1 MKSGMTSMRLHLS
14 VAMLIVALNLVLHTG
29 GVAAQA
35 KPQPDP
41 PVWYWLGTQNAAAPV
56 KVAHPADYW
65 LTLREDHAA
74 IRADCNRGTG
84 PYELK
89 GAQISFQPM
98 TLTRKLCVQ
107 GSRGAYY
114 ATQLQSA
121 QKLKEQDGAL
131 LVDLK
136 AGEGTMLFSQNPKA
150 RLTFFRC
157 SDGTVFTAI
166 FVHDQVQVWI
176 GADYYKLT
184 GEKTPSGRRYANGQV
199 IFETQGA
206 LGTLRKGDKVL
217 AHDCQR
223 PSDE

>member
-1 MKSGMTSMRLHLS
+1 MKSGIASMRSSLS
-14 VAMLIVALNLVLHTG
+14 PAMLIVSLVLVLYAG
-29 GVAAQA
+29 GAAAQA
-35 KPQPDP
+35 QPQPDP
-41 PVWYWLGTQNAAAPV
+41 PVWYWLGTLNAAAPV
-56 KVAHPADYW
+56 KVAHPPDYW

-89 GAQISFQPM
+89 DAEISFKPIV
-98 TLTRKLCVQ
+98 LTRKLCVQ

-131 LVDLK
+131 LIDLK

-150 RLTFFRC
+150 RLAYFHC
-157 SDGTVFTAI
+157 PGGTVFSAI
-166 FVHDQVQVWI
+166 FVRDQVQVWL
-176 GADYYKLT
+176 GADYYKLA
-184 GEKTPSGRRYANGQV
+184 GEKTASGTRYANGQV
-199 IFETQGA
+199 IFETHGA

>member
-1 MKSGMTSMRLHLS
+1 MKSGMTSMRLHPS
-14 VAMLIVALNLVLHTG
+14 VAMLIVSLSLVLNAG
-29 GVAAQA
+29 GAAAQTR
-35 KPQPDP
+35 PQPDP
-41 PVWYWLGTQNAAAPV
+41 PVWYWLGTMNASAPV
-56 KVAHPADYW
+56 RVTHPGDYW

-89 GAQISFQPM
+89 NGEISFQPM
-98 TLTRKLCVQ
+98 VLTRKLCVE
-107 GSRGAYY
+107 GSRGASY
-114 ATQLQSA
+114 ASQLQSA

-131 LVDLK
+131 LIVLK

-150 RLTFFRC
+150 RVAYFRC
-157 SDGTVFTAI
+157 PDGTVLSAI
-166 FVHDQVQVWI
+166 FVHDQIQVWI
-176 GADYYKLT
+176 GAEYYKLT

-206 LGTLRKGDKVL
+206 LGTVRKGDKVL

-223 PSDE
+223 PGDE